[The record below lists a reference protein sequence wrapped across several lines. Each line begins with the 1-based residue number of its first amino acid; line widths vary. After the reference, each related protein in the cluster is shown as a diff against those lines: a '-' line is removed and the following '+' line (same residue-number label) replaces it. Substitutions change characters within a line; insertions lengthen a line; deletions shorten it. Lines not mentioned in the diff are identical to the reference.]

1 MRALLERCIAQACRE
16 AVRQRSSS
24 TTATATATPAPSTQ
38 PPPHGSSSSSSS
50 SASTAGPTL
59 PTPAHS
65 GGANGGPPDAT
76 RQLPPRRSPSPTQAR
91 LLAGPRPR
99 LQHWEVSAL
108 ATAYVEDCLCG
119 ALGAYI
125 VAARWLDGPQ
135 GRELMREE
143 GARTL
148 LYSQVVQR
156 MPGGASLEA
165 LRQQKLARLQAAAA
179 AGAGASHSSSLPH
192 ETPTTPPGRTM
203 AAAARAALQPWVA
216 SLAAPVA
223 QAKAQAGVLLTG
235 VHGAFVNPSWSLPA
249 SHRSASAPAGH
260 TSAPAVAGTS
270 CSPSDKGCSSSSS
283 SQVGQ
288 LAQQTEDSSAAEAHA
303 GCGASGGGGGV
314 TASAGAGAGGGGVD
328 YASAAKV
335 VAVAVAAAVLLY
347 ALKAEQKNIR
357 AAAKRALGRGRALV
371 GEFAGLA
378 LTFSPNPI
386 AAAGL
391 ASRR

>member
-1 MRALLERCIAQACRE
+1 M
-16 AVRQRSSS
+16 
-24 TTATATATPAPSTQ
+24 
-38 PPPHGSSSSSSS
+38 
-50 SASTAGPTL
+50 
-59 PTPAHS
+59 
-65 GGANGGPPDAT
+65 
-76 RQLPPRRSPSPTQAR
+76 
-91 LLAGPRPR
+91 
-99 LQHWEVSAL
+99 SAL

-148 LYSQVVQR
+148 LYNQVVQR

-165 LRQQKLARLQAAAA
+165 LRQQKLARLQAAA
-179 AGAGASHSSSLPH
+179 GAGAANSSSPPGHSLPH
-192 ETPTTPPGRTM
+192 VTPAQPPGRTV
-203 AAAARAALQPWVA
+203 AAAARAALQPWMA

-223 QAKAQAGVLLTG
+223 QAKAQAGVLLTAM
-235 VHGAFVNPSWSLPA
+235 HGAFFNPSLSS
-249 SHRSASAPAGH
+249 SHRSASAPAGQP
-260 TSAPAVAGTS
+260 SAPAVAGTS
-270 CSPSDKGCSSSSS
+270 RSLSDQGGSSN
-283 SQVGQ
+283 QVGQ
-288 LAQQTEDSSAAEAHA
+288 HTQRTEDSSSAEVHA
-303 GCGASGGGGGV
+303 GCGTSSGCGGV
-314 TASAGAGAGGGGVD
+314 TASAGAGAGAGGGGVD

-335 VAVAVAAAVLLY
+335 VAVAVAATVLLY

-391 ASRR
+391 VSRR

>member
-1 MRALLERCIAQACRE
+1 MEDVRFRATNDAPLPPSPQQQQQHHRHRHRHPGPQH
-16 AVRQRSSS
+16 
-24 TTATATATPAPSTQ
+24 PA
-38 PPPHGSSSSSSS
+38 PPHGSSSSSSS
-50 SASTAGPTL
+50 SASTAGPSL

-223 QAKAQAGVLLTG
+223 QAKAQA
-235 VHGAFVNPSWSLPA
+235 
-249 SHRSASAPAGH
+249 APRRAT

-391 ASRR
+391 VSRR